1 MAAERRIVMINAVVP
16 VPGKS
21 FEEAFDFKEVF
32 ATWIARMLARRAPG
46 LSSEVCPLCAD
57 EGSDR
62 RWSGSLVVS
71 GCNNLVLVVCHLE
84 NNRATQRPSNQNK
97 NR

>member
-1 MAAERRIVMINAVVP
+1 MLSEYNPRAWPPNGALVMNAVVP

-46 LSSEVCPLCAD
+46 S
-57 EGSDR
+57 
-62 RWSGSLVVS
+62 
-71 GCNNLVLVVCHLE
+71 
-84 NNRATQRPSNQNK
+84 
-97 NR
+97 